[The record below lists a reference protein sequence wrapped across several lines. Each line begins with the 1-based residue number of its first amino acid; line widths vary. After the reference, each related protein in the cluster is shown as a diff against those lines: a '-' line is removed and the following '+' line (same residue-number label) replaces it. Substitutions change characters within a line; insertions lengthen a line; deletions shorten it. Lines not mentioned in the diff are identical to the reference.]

1 MKIPEFNIVTYLK
14 TLLISLIAFV
24 SPIYG
29 LLLAVGAMIFLDTI
43 LGVTKAIK
51 LEGWE
56 SVTSRKASVIISKFL
71 LYQLTVLTFFIIDYN
86 LINEFTKLHYQNNYL
101 LTKLITLSLCFVEAK
116 SIDENIKTLFGFSIW
131 TNLKEVLMRSQE
143 IKKTTKK

>member
-1 MKIPEFNIVTYLK
+1 MKIPEFNVVMMLK
-14 TLLISLIAFV
+14 TLLISIVAFF

-43 LGVTKAIK
+43 LGIIKSIK

-56 SVTSRKASVIISKFL
+56 SITSRKASVIISKFL

-86 LINEFTKLHYQNNYL
+86 LINEFAKLHYQNNYL
-101 LTKLITLSLCFVEAK
+101 LTKLITISLCFVEAK
-116 SIDENIKTLFGFSIW
+116 SIDENIKSIFGFSIW
-131 TNLKEVLMRSQE
+131 TNLKEVLIRTQA
-143 IKKTTKK
+143 IKKTPKK